1 MLQDDLKEKAAVE
14 DKKEEGEEKKTE
26 EGTSVFSRTFSF
38 KSSFNQCAVFFSD
51 TFFPC
56 IRGKWLGLF
65 HVFCVCTLT
74 KVGVYILELP

>member
-26 EGTSVFSRTFSF
+26 EGTSAFSRTFSF

-51 TFFPC
+51 TFFS
-56 IRGKWLGLF
+56 LD
-65 HVFCVCTLT
+65 
-74 KVGVYILELP
+74 